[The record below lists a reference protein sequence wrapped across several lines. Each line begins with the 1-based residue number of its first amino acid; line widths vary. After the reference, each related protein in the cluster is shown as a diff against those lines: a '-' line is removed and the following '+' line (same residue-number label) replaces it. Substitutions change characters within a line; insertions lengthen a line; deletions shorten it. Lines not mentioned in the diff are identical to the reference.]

1 MKQKMYWGLVGIL
14 ILLLVACN
22 SATPTGATSE
32 EGGVGVTISVA
43 FPDSSGQVLKQGVP
57 SGINSVEV
65 IVYRSGNRV
74 GSAQLMPAKPS
85 ATLSLKPG
93 FTYRFTSSAKNNGT
107 EVAWGDI
114 SQDVGSNT
122 KITLPLRTIGVSA
135 GFGATTY
142 NSATNTLNVPLVLT
156 APDGSPVPLADY
168 GDPVY
173 TVKGGKLVLD
183 FGVPVSTKLGAVI
196 NPDSPS
202 GSVEVSVNVKALGAD
217 HKEKK
222 PPLHRDHNP
231 CSVGLARAHHQRANR
246 QLAQKCRVHRGETTS
261 VRSGVKVADGSLEP
275 TSARGRA
282 HTPPETLRP
291 LRRRSGPK
299 PTRPRLRQGSVTKT
313 THPGL
318 GAPSPTPED
327 SLSSHHLRSP
337 EGTPAHFRALPTKV
351 ASLPSVPGCAS
362 SITRALPSTGARTRG
377 SCAPSS
383 ASTLE
388 L

>member
-1 MKQKMYWGLVGIL
+1 
-14 ILLLVACN
+14 
-22 SATPTGATSE
+22 
-32 EGGVGVTISVA
+32 VA

-93 FTYRFTSSAKNNGT
+93 FTYRFTSSTKNNGT

-217 HKEKK
+217 HKEKNLLFTGIVI
-222 PPLHRDHNP
+222 PAQ
-231 CSVGLARAHHQRANR
+231 SGSLALTINAPIVNWPKSA
-246 QLAQKCRVHRGETTS
+246 GYT
-261 VRSGVKVADGSLEP
+261 GVKLQAFAVGSKSLTAASSP
-275 TSARGRA
+275 PARGVA
-282 HTPPETLRP
+282 PI
-291 LRRRSGPK
+291 
-299 PTRPRLRQGSVTKT
+299 
-313 THPGL
+313 HPQK
-318 GAPSPTPED
+318 
-327 SLSSHHLRSP
+327 H
-337 EGTPAHFRALPTKV
+337 
-351 ASLPSVPGCAS
+351 
-362 SITRALPSTGARTRG
+362 
-377 SCAPSS
+377 CAPCGEDQ
-383 ASTLE
+383 APNPPDHGYAKGL
-388 L
+388 